1 MSSQSSLPI
10 DQTELGPS
18 SPPYTSIRISSQSPN
33 DTLFNYS
40 VPFKSLLPP
49 YDLLANKSA
58 YVEYSLIYAQV
69 IVFYPILI
77 VLGSL
82 ANALA
87 LRVLLAK
94 TFRHRHP
101 LVVPPLA
108 CLAALDIL
116 VLLIGVRLH

>member
-1 MSSQSSLPI
+1 MSSPSMLPI
-10 DQTELGPS
+10 DQTETEPS
-18 SPPYTSIRISSQSPN
+18 SPPYTLMTSRSPN
-33 DTLFNYS
+33 HTSFTDSAPL
-40 VPFKSLLPP
+40 KLIQPP
-49 YDLLANKSA
+49 LDLLANKSA
-58 YVEYSLIYAQV
+58 YVEYALIYGQV
-69 IVFYPILI
+69 LVLYPILI
-77 VLGSL
+77 AFGSI

-116 VLLIGVRLH
+116 VLLIGLRMF